1 MWSLA
6 KSRHINVQM
15 EISDGEY
22 PVRVDRT
29 LMTRALANL
38 LSNAINYSPD
48 QTSIICSVWLDRSG
62 AQTRVACRILDHG
75 YGIAEADQ
83 SKLFLRFQRVD
94 LPNQPRHDGVGL
106 GLVFVKTVIER
117 HQGDI
122 SFMSQPGVV
131 TSFTLMLP
139 VCHEV

>member
-1 MWSLA
+1 M
-6 KSRHINVQM
+6 
-15 EISDGEY
+15 
-22 PVRVDRT
+22 
-29 LMTRALANL
+29 
-38 LSNAINYSPD
+38 
-48 QTSIICSVWLDRSG
+48 CSVWLEQEGS
-62 AQTRVACRILDHG
+62 QQRVVCRILDHG
-75 YGIAEADQ
+75 YGIADGDQ

-122 SFMSQPGVV
+122 SFVSQAGVG

-139 VCHEV
+139 VCHEVELP